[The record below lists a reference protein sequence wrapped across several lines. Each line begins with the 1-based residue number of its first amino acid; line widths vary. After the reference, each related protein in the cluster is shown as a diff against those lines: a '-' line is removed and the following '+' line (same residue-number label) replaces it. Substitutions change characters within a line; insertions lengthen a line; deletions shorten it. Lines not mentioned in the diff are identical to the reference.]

1 MAGNTVTRKARQ
13 EIELTGEQKYRAAL
27 KGIANDM
34 SRVKSQQALVNSE
47 YNKNDLS
54 TAKLTRQYDLLQ
66 QKLKVQ
72 QSKLKLIRDEITRV
86 SAKEGENSEHVKKL
100 QIQYEYAQRDINNTE
115 AAMQDMGKALD
126 SAKSKMTQFAAKMKE
141 ANAQMPAFVEKAEK
155 LGSTMMKAFSAPV
168 AALGVASG
176 KLYLDYEKGLY
187 TVSTIADT
195 TQLSL
200 EELSDQLLKA
210 SDATGK
216 AATDMTEAAYD
227 ALSAGVDT
235 ANAAGFVE
243 IAAKAAKGG
252 LTDVST
258 AVDGATSAINAW
270 GLGYENAE
278 SVFDKFIIAQNLGK
292 TTLGQMAQ
300 QIGQLTGI
308 APQVGVSLDSVL
320 AATAALTKNGVQT
333 STAMNGLKAVMSAVI
348 KPTAEAAQQARKLK
362 LEFSAQAL
370 REKGF
375 TGFLQ
380 DVIDKTGGSEEALA
394 KLFGSVEG
402 LSQVMLLAGTGAD
415 DYAEALDAMANSAG
429 ATQAA
434 FDAITSSKAERL
446 SLSLNRI
453 QNTGIRIGE
462 TMAPVMEMAADAI
475 EGAAEWMGKLSD
487 EQIQQ
492 IVIWGT
498 LLAAIGP
505 VTTGLGKAV
514 KGYQQLKTAMSA
526 ASALFGI
533 GSGKMLAIVGVVGGV
548 AAAVGV
554 LSKYISSLNKETSLQ
569 TVMDKVTI
577 DTSAL
582 QSAVSAASANMEEL
596 TVYSAGKIEFEV
608 EDDNIQDTLLQ
619 YFGKKNMDWGQF
631 LGFKETVDSW
641 VKPWI
646 DAAKASAN
654 EETQG
659 LAEDLRIAANKYKM
673 YGLQL
678 AQMSTEP
685 TKAQYEELQRLHDI
699 VIAIGN
705 DIMLATNQS
714 AAAAEAAW
722 VRVKHGEGGTEDVA
736 MATVYAQAQRT
747 AKLQMHDATY
757 AELQAE
763 IDKAIIAA
771 DKAGDESAYQA
782 AVDANENLMRQQQ
795 ADLLAIDAEYAQS
808 VNEIIASLAAK
819 YPDQMEALRQVQ
831 AKQLNLLQAENL
843 KAMAGDITVPYE
855 DFVAQAGSFI
865 QQMTGQQVEPYQ
877 VSVGALDEIV
887 SALQNDMATLLAGTD
902 ISGIMTDFY
911 ASVQSGLF
919 TGFDPAL
926 LTGDLAALV
935 TAVDLK
941 DDAKTIGQQWAE
953 GEIEGVNGSQEEV
966 NAAII
971 EHCENIIDKAMEALD
986 INSPSGKSMEL
997 MDYWAQGEVI
1007 QLQKGKEAL
1016 RSAMSD
1022 HLSALSGQESMM
1034 YSAGARAMAAYISG
1048 MRSQLGEYQRVLENV
1063 SSGAVSAREEGGA
1076 NGDVK
1081 PVVGNRVTVNY
1092 TGSVSTRDT
1101 QKLARQLGAALQI
1114 G

>member
-200 EELSDQLLKA
+200 EELGDQLLKA

-216 AATDMTEAAYD
+216 SATDMTEAAYD

-292 TTLGQMAQ
+292 TTLGEMAQ

-348 KPTAEAAQQARKLK
+348 KPTAEATQQARKLR
-362 LEFSAQAL
+362 LEFSAEAL

-402 LSQVMLLAGTGAD
+402 LSQVMLLAGTGAK

-462 TMAPVMEMAADAI
+462 TMAPAMEMAADAI

-492 IVIWGT
+492 IVIWGAM
-498 LLAAIGP
+498 LAAIGP

-526 ASALFGI
+526 ANTLFGI
-533 GSGKMLAIVGVVGGV
+533 SSGKMLAIVGVIGGV
-548 AAAVGV
+548 AAAVGI
-554 LSKYISSLNKETSLQ
+554 LSKYVSSLDSKHSLQ
-569 TVMDKVTI
+569 AVMDSITI

-582 QSAVSAASANMEEL
+582 QTAVDTASDSMEDL
-596 TVYSAGKIEFEV
+596 TVYAAGKVEFEAT
-608 EDDNIQDTLLQ
+608 DDNIQESLLQ
-619 YFGKKNMDWGQF
+619 YFGKKNMNWKEF
-631 LGFKETVDSW
+631 LGFKETIDTW
-641 VKPWI
+641 VQPWYE
-646 DAAKASAN
+646 AAKNAAD
-654 EETQG
+654 EETQS
-659 LAEDLRIAANKYKM
+659 LAGDLKTAADKYKM
-673 YGLQL
+673 YALQL
-678 AQMSTEP
+678 AQLSTEP
-685 TKAQYEELQRLHDI
+685 TQQQLDKLQDLHDK

-722 VRVKHGEGGTEDVA
+722 VRVKHGEGSTEDVA
-736 MATVYAQAQRT
+736 MASVYAKAQRT

-763 IDKAIIAA
+763 VDKAIIAA

-819 YPDQMEALRQVQ
+819 YPDQMEALREVQ

-855 DFVAQAGSFI
+855 DFVAQAASFI

-935 TAVDLK
+935 IAVDLK

-997 MDYWAQGEVI
+997 MDYWTQGEVI

-1063 SSGAVSAREEGGA
+1063 SSGAVSAQEEGGA

-1101 QKLARQLGAALQI
+1101 QKLARQLGAVLQI